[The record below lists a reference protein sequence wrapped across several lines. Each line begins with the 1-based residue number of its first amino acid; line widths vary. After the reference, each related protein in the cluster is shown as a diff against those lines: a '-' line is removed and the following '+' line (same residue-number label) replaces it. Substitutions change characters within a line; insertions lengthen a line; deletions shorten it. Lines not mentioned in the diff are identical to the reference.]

1 MKPEAFFTLHRD
13 LPREGPGDPDD
24 VHWALQQIPTP
35 ARVLDAACGP
45 GADTLTLAAALPA
58 AQMSARDQVAHF
70 AQAATERPASF
81 GARVAV
87 AQGDMF
93 DAPGPFDLIWCAGA
107 AYFEGVT
114 ESLTRFA
121 AQLAPGGHVAFS
133 EPVKPGPTA
142 PQAAHDFWA
151 EYPAITTA
159 DGIEARVTAAGFRTL
174 ATRLIVGAPWAAYY
188 DPLAGAY

>member
-1 MKPEAFFTLHRD
+1 M
-13 LPREGPGDPDD
+13 
-24 VHWALQQIPTP
+24 
-35 ARVLDAACGP
+35 
-45 GADTLTLAAALPA
+45 
-58 AQMSARDQVAHF
+58 VAHF
-70 AQAATERPASF
+70 AQAATERTASF

-159 DGIEARVTAAGFRTL
+159 EGIEARVTAAGFRTL
-174 ATRLIVGAPWAAYY
+174 GTRLIVGAPWAAYY
-188 DPLAGAY
+188 DPLQVRIDQLRPKSEGDLTEVLDENQREIDLWRAAPDDVAYLLVLATRA